1 MHVWK
6 GGVWPSQQAGNT
18 VFFAWRKEDK
28 SFTVRHWVGLTRA
41 SCVNLMHNNMI
52 LCLMCVSELEIQLY
66 RIHYYEW
73 SSSAS
78 SVTIVCL
85 LNDDG
90 RSKWMMQST
99 IQFNLE
105 CSCCWNSDFFQL
117 KTKARSSNGASS
129 CQVDRSQ
136 CESIARRDEKMTRR
150 WHRNT
155 SHLIHCSPPLWLG
168 LVQNCFIFLCFIAH
182 SHRCRRRAIDII
194 VFFQLA
200 HLFMTFVAHHRVVFG
215 PISLARTLEN
225 PPGPSSWKC
234 LPMNGKWAEIKL
246 PSRFELTHKTTQNI
260 RRNVKENERNF

>member
-18 VFFAWRKEDK
+18 IFFAWRKEDK

-41 SCVNLMHNNMI
+41 SCVNLMHSNMI
-52 LCLMCVSELEIQLY
+52 LCLMCVSELDIQLY

-99 IQFNLE
+99 IQFNAE
-105 CSCCWNSDFFQL
+105 CSCWNSNFFQL

-136 CESIARRDEKMTRR
+136 CESIARRDEIMTRR

-155 SHLIHCSPPLWLG
+155 SHLYSLFAAALTWTCAELLHLLVLYCSQSPLPTQSNWY
-168 LVQNCFIFLCFIAH
+168 NCFFPTRSSLLDFCG
-182 SHRCRRRAIDII
+182 SSSRCIWSNLTCANSWKSAGAII
-194 VFFQLA
+194 VE
-200 HLFMTFVAHHRVVFG
+200 VF
-215 PISLARTLEN
+215 AYE
-225 PPGPSSWKC
+225 WE
-234 LPMNGKWAEIKL
+234 M
-246 PSRFELTHKTTQNI
+246 SRD
-260 RRNVKENERNF
+260 